1 MNRIVLFIL
10 IFAISVY
17 AGDIDIDDG
26 AFEDLN
32 SVFVGWLGGSL
43 GKLLALI
50 GFAIAIFTYVFAAGY
65 GDGDG
70 FYRMGLIGG
79 TICVIAGGVVGI
91 SETFFGFGT
100 GLF

>member
-43 GKLLALI
+43 GKLLALLGLSMVFLGYMI
-50 GFAIAIFTYVFAAGY
+50 NIMHDGSKLHASLFT
-65 GDGDG
+65 
-70 FYRMGLIGG
+70 GG
-79 TICVIAGGVVGI
+79 VVCVIAGGVVGI
-91 SETFFGFGT
+91 SETFFGLGT

>member
-1 MNRIVLFIL
+1 MFIL

-17 AGDIDIDDG
+17 ARDIDIDDG

-50 GFAIAIFTYVFAAGY
+50 GFAMVFAAYIFQAGF
-65 GDGDG
+65 GIGDG
-70 FYRMGLIGG
+70 FYRTGLIGG
-79 TICVIAGGVVGI
+79 TICVIAGGIVGI
-91 SETFFGFGT
+91 SDTFFGLGT

>member
-1 MNRIVLFIL
+1 MFIL

-17 AGDIDIDDG
+17 ARDIDIDDG

-50 GFAIAIFTYVFAAGY
+50 GFSIAIFTYVFAAGY
-65 GDGDG
+65 GNG
-70 FYRMGLIGG
+70 FYRMGSIGG
-79 TICVIAGGVVGI
+79 TICVIAGGIVGI
-91 SETFFGFGT
+91 SETFFGLGT